1 MNTEYK
7 HRATIAVPEP
17 LIEKANHLA
26 LIMGES
32 AADINTFT
40 TANYEDAVGNKYAV
54 CSTAVTDTFVNHAT
68 SGELRPS
75 PSFAEEANRQWAAE
89 AYATLG
95 QPNGIMMSMNPNP
108 QAAIS
113 EMGLTRI
120 ENEEAPA

>member
-1 MNTEYK
+1 MKTEYK
-7 HRATIAVPEP
+7 HRATIAVPES

-32 AADINTFT
+32 AADINTFG
-40 TANYEDAVGNKYAV
+40 AAAYEDAGGNKYAV
-54 CSTAVTDTFVNHAT
+54 CSTAVTDTFVNNAT

-95 QPNGIMMSMNPNP
+95 QPNGIMMSMNNDPN
-108 QAAIS
+108 AAIS
-113 EMGLTRI
+113 EMGLLHIKI
-120 ENEEAPA
+120 EEVL